1 MPLMSMLVFIVPN
14 FNALDVSNNVAD
26 GFAVTWATLGKNT
39 LLAFG
44 YALPF
49 SIAGYFILKKRE
61 VAA

>member
-14 FNALDVSNNVAD
+14 FNALDVSNLVAD
-26 GFAVTWATLGKNT
+26 GFAVTWGTLGVNT
-39 LLAFG
+39 LLALG

-49 SIAGYFILKKRE
+49 SVAGYYILKKRE